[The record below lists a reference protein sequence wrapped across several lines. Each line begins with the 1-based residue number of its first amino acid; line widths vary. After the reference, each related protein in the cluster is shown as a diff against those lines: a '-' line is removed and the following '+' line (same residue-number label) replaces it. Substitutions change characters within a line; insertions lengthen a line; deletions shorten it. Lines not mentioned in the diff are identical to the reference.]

1 MVYDKLRQLFWAGA
15 LLGLVACTSEPVKE
29 AAPART
35 HVITAVAGA
44 GGSVTPKGDIPVEAG
59 HDRAFVILPDPGYQ
73 VQSVSVDGA
82 EVGAVTSYTFQ
93 AVNKA
98 HTLAVQFEAVAP
110 ASKTP
115 KAQKSRVK
123 PKAQPVAE
131 EAVEAAEVAPEPV
144 RAKPKPKPKPA
155 PRTVTADP
163 VPVST
168 PAVEKSVVEKPA
180 EVVAK
185 PKPAE
190 RVAEQ
195 PVEKPAPEPV
205 PAVATA
211 AAVAAPPITALAQV
225 LTPGMDP
232 EAKGLAIVQEA
243 DRRDTG
249 FGDFRADIIMVLSNP
264 NGDEVTRYISYST
277 LEAAGDG
284 DKSLVLFNR
293 PADIAG
299 TALLT
304 HSHKTDADD
313 QWLYLPALK
322 RVKRISSANKSGSFV
337 GSEFAYED
345 LSTQE
350 VEKYQYKFLR
360 EEACGDRTCFVVDA
374 YPVDA
379 KSGYTRQE
387 RWIDQQDLLLR
398 KVSYYDRKGDLLK
411 TLEINKYQQ
420 YLGRYWR
427 AEEYLMQNRQNSK
440 TTRLLWKNYQFRSG
454 LTAEQFSPNAL
465 ERGS

>member
-1 MVYDKLRQLFWAGA
+1 MGYQRLRDIFWVGL
-15 LLGLVACTSEPVKE
+15 LLGLAACTSEPVKE
-29 AAPART
+29 AVPT
-35 HVITAVAGA
+35 KLHVITAVAGA
-44 GGSVTPKGDIPVEAG
+44 GGSVTPKGDVTVDAG
-59 HDRAFVILPDPGYQ
+59 ADRAFVILPDAGYQ
-73 VQSVSVDGA
+73 VQSVMVDGA
-82 EVGAVTSYTFQ
+82 EIGPLNSYTFQ
-93 AVNKA
+93 SVNKA
-98 HTLAVQFEAVAP
+98 HTLAVQFKAAADAP
-110 ASKTP
+110 TG
-115 KAQKSRVK
+115 KAPRGQK
-123 PKAQPVAE
+123 P
-131 EAVEAAEVAPEPV
+131 
-144 RAKPKPKPKPA
+144 RAKPKP
-155 PRTVTADP
+155 V
-163 VPVST
+163 
-168 PAVEKSVVEKPA
+168 A
-180 EVVAK
+180 EVVELDPAPEPAPQPVRTKPAAK
-185 PKPAE
+185 PKPA
-190 RVAEQ
+190 RTVVADPVPAVTPAVVTGTP
-195 PVEKPAPEPV
+195 PVEKPVEKVAAKPPV
-205 PAVATA
+205 EQSAVEATPKPAVTVTP
-211 AAVAAPPITALAQV
+211 AVAAPSITPLAQV
-225 LTPGMDP
+225 LTDGMSAED
-232 EAKGLAIVQEA
+232 KGLAIVREA

-249 FGDFRADIIMVLSNP
+249 FSDFRADIIMVLTNP
-264 NGDEVTRYISYST
+264 NGDEVTRYINYST

-304 HSHKTDADD
+304 HSHKADADD

-350 VEKYQYKFLR
+350 IEKYQYKFLR
-360 EEACGDRTCFVVDA
+360 EESCGDRNCFVVDA

-398 KVSYYDRKGDLLK
+398 KVNYYDRKGDLLK

-427 AEEYLMQNRQNSK
+427 AEEYLMQNRQNNK
-440 TTRLLWKNYQFRSG
+440 VTRLLWKNYEFRSG
-454 LTAEQFSPNAL
+454 LTADQFNPNAL